1 MGDYANTLL
10 LAWPYPGERSLP
22 EPLRD
27 LLAAEFWLPDLDEPA
42 ADIEDDYS
50 VVVAGDEHSGP
61 ILAISD
67 TEANDGTA
75 RFSDL
80 IAALTAAGVS
90 VYAANQAGDSYP
102 AWSIYHLV
110 DDDGHVSEEHRGM
123 VDGAIVLSADDITGP
138 DEYVGMLHD
147 HELAERTRRL
157 LDHPHG
163 VPAAVRALAWATGAR
178 VPRDHSRVG

>member
-10 LAWPYPGERSLP
+10 LAWPYPGEHALP
-22 EPLRD
+22 EALRD
-27 LLAAEFWLPDLDEPA
+27 LLAAESWLPDLDEPA

-50 VVVAGDEHSGP
+50 VVLAGDEHSGP

-80 IAALTAAGVS
+80 IAALTAAGLS

-102 AWSIYHLV
+102 AWNVYHLV
-110 DDDGHVSEEHRGM
+110 DDDGDVSEEHRGM
-123 VDGAIVLSADDITGP
+123 VDGAIVLSADDLTGP

-157 LDHPHG
+157 LDHPPG
-163 VPAAVRALAWATGAR
+163 IPAAVRALAWATGPR
-178 VPRDHSRVG
+178 VPGDHGREG